1 MLKNQCKLYADD
13 CQLIG
18 IFKEEKDIEQIQIDV
33 NVLQKWAKTLQMSFN
48 YDKCKVMHFGKRNSM
63 HEYTM
68 NIGQNEPLHKIEK
81 TLVERDLGVML

>member
-1 MLKNQCKLYADD
+1 MLKNQCKLFADD

-18 IFKEEKDIEQIQIDV
+18 IFQEEKDIEQIQIDV
-33 NVLQKWAKTLQMSFN
+33 NLLQKWAKTWQMSFN
-48 YDKCKVMHFGKRNSM
+48 YDKCKVMHFEKRNSM

-68 NIGQNEPLHKIEK
+68 NIGQNEPLHKIDR